1 MMKKPVILI
10 SNDDGIYSEA
20 LNLMEGV
27 LSKFATVYIVVP
39 DRDKSGTSQCLTLMD
54 PVHLNWVSKNRV
66 SVQGTPA
73 DCVHLAITG
82 LLPVVPDLV
91 VSGINLGANLG
102 DDVLYSG
109 TLAAAFEASTCGIPA
124 LAFSL
129 DSHKPNSY
137 DVALDYMKRFVIKH
151 LEKPLK
157 TDTVLNINIPD
168 AEGSKVQGVKVT
180 RLGRRN
186 PSSPMI
192 KYKSPR
198 GRDCY
203 WIGRPGD
210 VRSYDEGTDF
220 AAIKD
225 NYVSVTPLHIDMTE
239 HNAIKAI
246 EGWL

>member
-1 MMKKPVILI
+1 MKKKPVILI

-20 LNLMEGV
+20 LDLMERV
-27 LSKFATVYIVVP
+27 LSDFATVYVVVP

-54 PVHLNWVSKNRV
+54 PVHLNWVSENKV

-137 DVALDYMKRFVIKH
+137 DIALEHMKRIVIKH
-151 LEKPLK
+151 LEQPLK
-157 TDTVLNINIPD
+157 TDTVLNINIPYTENTD
-168 AEGSKVQGVKVT
+168 VQGIKVT
-180 RLGRRN
+180 RLGRRD
-186 PSSPMI
+186 PSLPMI

-203 WIGRPGD
+203 WIGRPGA
-210 VRSYDEGTDF
+210 VRSYDKDTDF
-220 AAIKD
+220 TAVRDGYI
-225 NYVSVTPLHIDMTE
+225 SVTPLHIDMTE
-239 HNAIKAI
+239 HSAIKDI